1 MAKQRNALYAGI
13 FIVIGVVLIVGVLI
27 GIKGLGTW
35 TEPVQVRRVSFA
47 LSDNIGGLR
56 VGDEVRLGGYKVG
69 EVRSIDVTDAGA
81 SAEGEPQVIV
91 YYSIPKKYVIH
102 EGARLGIETT
112 VTGTSV
118 LNFLS
123 LGHGPVL
130 AENQPLAGEPSALQR
145 IFGSLAQTAPE
156 LKGLV
161 EDVRRTTVP
170 KANQTVEKFGKTA
183 DAATEFVTHLRGQT
197 DPALK
202 AYHSV
207 ASSAIK
213 ALDAFS
219 GLFGDI
225 KGDVRGAIANFHVM
239 TSNLKTSL
247 PPLMEQANRLIKQIN
262 TTVDGINGS
271 LDDIKATVTNAK
283 QTLGAAREIVAGN
296 RSKFDNMIASLK
308 TTSDNLKGASEE
320 IRRSPW
326 RLLYKPRPGEIDNLN
341 VFDSAR
347 QFAEGAN
354 DLNDAAGALRDAL
367 RQPNPDS
374 ARIEQLL
381 KQLDQSFGHFQKVE
395 QELWHS
401 VRE

>member
-1 MAKQRNALYAGI
+1 MAKQRNALKAGI
-13 FIVIGVVLIVGVLI
+13 FIVIGAVLIVAVLI

-35 TEPVQVRRVSFA
+35 IEPVQVRTVSFA

-69 EVRSIDVTDAGA
+69 VVRSIDVVNAGQA
-81 SAEGEPQVIV
+81 AEGEPQVIV
-91 YYSIPKKYVIH
+91 HYSIPKKYIIH

-130 AENQPLAGEPSALQR
+130 AAGQALGGEPSPLQQV
-145 IFGSLAQTAPE
+145 FASLAQTAPE

-161 EDVRRTTVP
+161 QDVRQKTIPQAT
-170 KANQTVEKFGKTA
+170 ATIQKFGKTA
-183 DAATEFVTHLRGQT
+183 DTATDLVAHLRGQV
-197 DPALK
+197 DPVLK
-202 AYHSV
+202 EYHSV
-207 ASSAIK
+207 ASSAVK
-213 ALDAFS
+213 ALDSIS

-225 KGDVRGAIANFHVM
+225 KGDTRGAIANIRVV
-239 TSNLKTSL
+239 TGDIKDKL
-247 PPLMEQANRLIKQIN
+247 PPLLSQADGFLKQIN
-262 TTVDGINGS
+262 TAAQGINAS
-271 LDDIKATVTNAK
+271 MKDIQATVTNAK
-283 QTLGAAREIVAGN
+283 ETLASAREIISGN

-308 TTSDNLKGASEE
+308 TTSDNLKYASEE

-326 RLLYKPRPGEIDNLN
+326 RLLYKPRPGEIENLN
-341 VFDSAR
+341 IFDSAR

-354 DLNDAAGALRDAL
+354 DLDDAAGALRDAL
-367 RQPNPDS
+367 RQPHPDS
-374 ARIEQLL
+374 ARIEKLL

-395 QELWHS
+395 QQLWHS